1 MATPTY
7 SDVINQLNTFIVT
20 NGNNEITAAVLN
32 PVLKFMTDFA
42 NNNMGDLSLLTTDLT
57 TDLVS
62 AINSLKQDFDD
73 LSNNGVQ
80 LYTGVDNPNITPPA
94 TYNYADFYMQID
106 SFDSSPILLWQW
118 DGYNWV
124 EASQFE
130 LLTNKVGIFTVDGTG
145 QLYYNVDYINS
156 ALSNLEKIPKGTE
169 YLATGGE
176 TSFDIGTTA
185 LASLMFYNGVAQ
197 AGSMWSQSGS
207 IITLNFDNP
216 LNAGD
221 FMQFT

>member
-1 MATPTY
+1 MASPSY
-7 SDVINQLNTFIVT
+7 SDVIGLINEFIIT

-32 PVLKFMTDFA
+32 PILEFMTDFA

-57 TDLVS
+57 DDLVS
-62 AINSLKQDFDD
+62 AINSLKQNFDD

-80 LYTGVDNPNITPPA
+80 LYTGVPNPNVTPPA

-106 SFDSSPILLWQW
+106 NIDSSPVQLWQW

-130 LLTNKVGIFTVDGTG
+130 VLANKRGSYTNDGTG
-145 QLYYNVDYINS
+145 QLYYNVDYINL
-156 ALSNLEKIPKGTE
+156 AISNVSKVPKGTE

-176 TSFDIGTTA
+176 TSFSIGTTA
-185 LASLMFYNGVAQ
+185 LASLMFYNGVPQ

-207 IITLNFDNP
+207 TITLNFTNP
-216 LNAGD
+216 LVSGD
-221 FMQFT
+221 FMQFV

>member
-1 MATPTY
+1 MAAPTY
-7 SDVINQLNTFIVT
+7 SDVINQLNTFIIT

-62 AINSLKQDFDD
+62 AINSLKQNFDD

-80 LYTGVDNPNITPPA
+80 LYTGVPNPNVTPPA

-106 SFDSSPILLWQW
+106 SIDSSPVQLWQW

-124 EASQFE
+124 EASEFE
-130 LLTNKVGIFTVDGTG
+130 VLSNKVGVFTVDGTG

-156 ALSNLEKIPKGTE
+156 ALSSVSTLPKIQITATAGQTVFSLGTSL
-169 YLATGGE
+169 LAKAVFWNG
-176 TSFDIGTTA
+176 IA
-185 LASLMFYNGVAQ
+185 LNDSD
-197 AGSMWSQSGS
+197 WSQTGSNITTTFAWISGD
-207 IITLNFDNP
+207 IFKPI
-216 LNAGD
+216 
-221 FMQFT
+221 

>member
-7 SDVINQLNTFIVT
+7 SDVIDLINEFIIT

-32 PVLKFMTDFA
+32 PVLEFMTDFA

-57 TDLVS
+57 DDLVS
-62 AINSLKQDFDD
+62 AINSLKQNFDD

-80 LYTGVDNPNITPPA
+80 LYTGVPNPNVTPPA

-106 SFDSSPILLWQW
+106 NIDSSPVQLWQW

-124 EASQFE
+124 ESSQFE
-130 LLTNKVGIFTVDGTG
+130 VLANKRGSFTDDGTG

-156 ALSNLEKIPKGTE
+156 VISTAGNFPKLQIT
-169 YLATGGE
+169 ATAGQ
-176 TSFDIGTTA
+176 TVFPLGTTI
-185 LASLMFYNGVAQ
+185 LANAVFWNGAILN
-197 AGSMWSQSGS
+197 GNDWSQSGS
-207 IITLNFDNP
+207 NITITFPAFLNDLF
-216 LNAGD
+216 
-221 FMQFT
+221 QFI